1 MKLATHMTFAAAAL
15 LAAAATGSAQTM
27 TAEIPFACYAGNTLM
42 APGSYQVHVAR
53 TSGSTLYLNMLNQDN
68 HRRIIVLPTTV
79 EQPRGEVRENAVL
92 TFRRTGDRYELA
104 QIWDGSVQLLSF
116 RLRRAQA
123 DATLAHV
130 VMKPDR
136 GE

>member
-27 TAEIPFACYAGNTLM
+27 TAEIPFAFYAGNTLM
-42 APGSYQVHVAR
+42 APGSYQVQIGR
-53 TSGSTLYLNMLNQDN
+53 TPGTRSYVDILSQDN

-79 EQPRGEVRENAVL
+79 EQPRGAVRENAVL
-92 TFRRTGDRYELA
+92 TFRRTGDRYDLA
-104 QIWDGSVQLLSF
+104 QIQDGGVQLLSF